1 MAILSKL
8 WTSSH
13 GRKNLPEAI
22 FSAFEK
28 QKRFE
33 IPEIIY
39 KPGLKLTK
47 DVVSEIKETVKKQN
61 NSAQVHVLILGDN
74 DFRRLEGDPRLY
86 LTCVED
92 LVQFFKDIPKAH
104 LVLVSLLPSPKT
116 NDQCKDVFYK
126 MSEELK
132 KYGQEDPDSATY
144 LRVTKEFMKAGIP
157 EQELYFDGIH
167 LSVKGANV
175 LASAIKKYL
184 MKIPDKCFS

>member
-47 DVVSEIKETVKKQN
+47 DVVS
-61 NSAQVHVLILGDN
+61 
-74 DFRRLEGDPRLY
+74 
-86 LTCVED
+86 
-92 LVQFFKDIPKAH
+92 
-104 LVLVSLLPSPKT
+104 
-116 NDQCKDVFYK
+116 K
-126 MSEELK
+126 M
-132 KYGQEDPDSATY
+132 
-144 LRVTKEFMKAGIP
+144 
-157 EQELYFDGIH
+157 
-167 LSVKGANV
+167 V
-175 LASAIKKYL
+175 LAHCSSGFKHSLNEIMSDQTVMTTINK
-184 MKIPDKCFS
+184 